1 MNLVLDDVTL
11 TMPPKPLTS
20 RQRHMAQSI
29 KHTWMLQGET
39 QSPDLHTFNRYGVQ
53 LGIKVPLWGGF
64 TGRGH
69 FTLREWTPRPK
80 MNKVE
85 WAQRV
90 PALRRAVDLAGEP
103 RRRVQAKVWQD
114 NERFLMQPQ
123 EYRKAGLVL
132 VNFPPN
138 SGDLNPIETVWAQLR
153 KDLAKR
159 EQDDF
164 AAGRTLT
171 MANFRQRA
179 AQLLK
184 SYGEVRQNHKYSFLR
199 KLVRGMP
206 LRLRRSRELRY
217 GRCGK

>member
-1 MNLVLDDVTL
+1 MKYL
-11 TMPPKPLTS
+11 
-20 RQRHMAQSI
+20 
-29 KHTWMLQGET
+29 
-39 QSPDLHTFNRYGVQ
+39 RYELCRTCQ
-53 LGIKVPLWGGF
+53 
-64 TGRGH
+64 
-69 FTLREWTPRPK
+69 
-80 MNKVE
+80 
-85 WAQRV
+85 
-90 PALRRAVDLAGEP
+90 
-103 RRRVQAKVWQD
+103 
-114 NERFLMQPQ
+114 
-123 EYRKAGLVL
+123 
-132 VNFPPN
+132 
-138 SGDLNPIETVWAQLR
+138 TVWAQLR
-153 KDLAKR
+153 EDLAKR

>member
-1 MNLVLDDVTL
+1 M
-11 TMPPKPLTS
+11 
-20 RQRHMAQSI
+20 
-29 KHTWMLQGET
+29 
-39 QSPDLHTFNRYGVQ
+39 
-53 LGIKVPLWGGF
+53 GGF
-64 TGRGH
+64 TGHGH

-80 MNKVE
+80 MTRHE

-103 RRRVQAKVWQD
+103 PRRVQAKVWQD

-123 EYRKAGLVL
+123 AYRKAGLVL

-159 EQDDF
+159 GQDDF
-164 AAGRTLT
+164 GAGRTLT
-171 MANFRQRA
+171 MGNFRQRA

-184 SYGEVRQNHKYSFLR
+184 SYGKVLANQKYSFLR
-199 KLVRGMP
+199 ELVRGMP
-206 LRLRRSRELRY
+206 RRLRRSREQGY

>member
-1 MNLVLDDVTL
+1 
-11 TMPPKPLTS
+11 
-20 RQRHMAQSI
+20 
-29 KHTWMLQGET
+29 
-39 QSPDLHTFNRYGVQ
+39 
-53 LGIKVPLWGGF
+53 
-64 TGRGH
+64 
-69 FTLREWTPRPK
+69 

-114 NERFLMQPQ
+114 NERFLMQPR

-164 AAGRTLT
+164 AAGRVLT
-171 MANFRQRA
+171 MAQFRQRA

-184 SYGEVRQNHKYSFLR
+184 SYGEVRENQKYSFLR

>member
-1 MNLVLDDVTL
+1 
-11 TMPPKPLTS
+11 MPAVFSKWCFHCSGRLRLLSFCAVEHASGLQKVMFPSFWALEAPVFLHS
-20 RQRHMAQSI
+20 RTCQ
-29 KHTWMLQGET
+29 
-39 QSPDLHTFNRYGVQ
+39 
-53 LGIKVPLWGGF
+53 
-64 TGRGH
+64 
-69 FTLREWTPRPK
+69 
-80 MNKVE
+80 
-85 WAQRV
+85 
-90 PALRRAVDLAGEP
+90 
-103 RRRVQAKVWQD
+103 
-114 NERFLMQPQ
+114 
-123 EYRKAGLVL
+123 
-132 VNFPPN
+132 
-138 SGDLNPIETVWAQLR
+138 TVWAQLR